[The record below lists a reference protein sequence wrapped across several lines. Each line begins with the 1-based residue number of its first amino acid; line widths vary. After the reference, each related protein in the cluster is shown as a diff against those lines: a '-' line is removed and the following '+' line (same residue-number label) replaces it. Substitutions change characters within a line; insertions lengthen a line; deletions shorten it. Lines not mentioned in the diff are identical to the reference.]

1 MTRKEQSRNP
11 GVMIVASLILL
22 GGLALVVVG
31 ILNLSTL
38 GWFSWILIIGGLSSV
53 GLATMTL
60 VTGKA
65 EWILIDLI
73 LPG

>member
-1 MTRKEQSRNP
+1 MTRREQSRNP
-11 GVMIVASLILL
+11 VVMIVASLILL
-22 GGLALVVVG
+22 SGLTLVIVG
-31 ILNLSTL
+31 ILSLSTF
-38 GWFSWILIIGGLSSV
+38 GWFSWLLIFGGLSSV